1 MSLRFEY
8 TFDKETNDLL
18 AIDASL
24 TYAQGKSVCGFR
36 DSYAYNVEVYDPAAE
51 GEPFAEYKT
60 AAADPELS
68 RTISVTFAPDTGKER
83 TIACDLPNAGRFRII
98 CDGKYVEELYTDRAC
113 TQLFTTSD
121 GVSDLELYVK

>member
-24 TYAQGKSVCGFR
+24 TDAQGKSVCGFR

-60 AAADPELS
+60 AAASPELS
-68 RTISVTFAPDTGKER
+68 RTISVTFAPDTDNER
-83 TIACDLPNAGRFRII
+83 TIVCDLPKAAWFYIFS
-98 CDGKYVEELYTDRAC
+98 DGQYVDDLYTDRAC
-113 TQLFTTSD
+113 TQLFTESD
-121 GVSDLELYVK
+121 GTSDLELYVK

>member
-24 TYAQGKSVCGFR
+24 TDAQGKSVCGFR

-60 AAADPELS
+60 AAADPELTRS
-68 RTISVTFAPDTGKER
+68 ITLTFAPDTDNER
-83 TIACDLPNAGRFRII
+83 TIVCGLPKASYFSIVHNGEYA
-98 CDGKYVEELYTDRAC
+98 EEIYTDRAC
-113 TQLFTTSD
+113 TQLFTESD